1 MIILTPTIPGK
12 AAIFAVCFTPGGK
25 PPIPGDE
32 FQLIV

>member
-12 AAIFAVCFTPGGK
+12 AAIFAIFFTPGRK
-25 PPIPGDE
+25 PPIPGEE